1 MGGLIGLSVSAT
13 VYLGS
18 VLGLYPLIIPAAVC
32 LVISWKQSWRQRKEY
47 LRLVYSKIKRSNCTP
62 KAIVYPFL
70 ITVLTVSFIILNA
83 SDLLL
88 QEQDYAI
95 DSLLMLCLGFMWVTQ
110 PTHLRSRD
118 LHNYLYV
125 IFCIK
130 ATYLC
135 DNQSGMNQAI
145 EN

>member
-18 VLGLYPLIIPAAVC
+18 VFGLYPLIIPAAVC

-70 ITVLTVSFIILNA
+70 ITVLTVKAVNKVTFGIDPSAFPTTASVPATKTRLCVVALFILGPIL
-83 SDLLL
+83 
-88 QEQDYAI
+88 
-95 DSLLMLCLGFMWVTQ
+95 
-110 PTHLRSRD
+110 
-118 LHNYLYV
+118 
-125 IFCIK
+125 
-130 ATYLC
+130 
-135 DNQSGMNQAI
+135 
-145 EN
+145 